1 MLSQSQRRERSKE
14 LNEAVLESQGR
25 GVESRLVGVCRLVS
39 WGERKLEEQG
49 IGLPRIAGVWKAG
62 EEVRAEAEGG
72 GEKEGT
78 TQEEGSTMMS
88 L

>member
-1 MLSQSQRRERSKE
+1 MLSQAQRRERGKE

-39 WGERKLEEQG
+39 WGERKLEENG
-49 IGLPRIAGVWKAG
+49 IAVPRV
-62 EEVRAEAEGG
+62 EGIWSA
-72 GEKEGT
+72 GT
-78 TQEEGSTMMS
+78 TEEAKKLAEENADRVETSSMS